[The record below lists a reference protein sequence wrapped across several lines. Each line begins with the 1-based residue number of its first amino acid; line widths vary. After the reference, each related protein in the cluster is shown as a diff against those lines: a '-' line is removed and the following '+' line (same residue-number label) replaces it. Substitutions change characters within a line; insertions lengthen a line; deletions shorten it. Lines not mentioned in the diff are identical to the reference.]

1 MTDSDKKP
9 TLGRRPLGLK
19 TSVEAGEVKQTF
31 SHGRT
36 NKVVVEV
43 KRRKLMGRPGE
54 TAVEA
59 APAPPPVAPP
69 QPAMRPTPPPPPPSA
84 PAASRETRQE
94 LQTRLLREAEEARL
108 SSAEANNRREQEE
121 RQRLSDEARRRSED
135 ARRADGP
142 AAHDATQDAAPAAP
156 DAPPA
161 PEPAAPVAE
170 VAVAAPASA
179 EPAPAPDA
187 ATIARLSELV
197 MARFERI
204 GEELSGPDG
213 YLPIFDIDA
222 RDNEVL
228 WLFWIEGFNR
238 ALALRPSAWDPMLE
252 AGSSAQEALAA
263 ILAMTAIAAED
274 CDLPAEDIAEIEAS
288 APDLIGEC
296 VEALYA
302 WRTNP
307 IAAAGPA
314 KKGPKVGLN
323 DPCPCGSGKKF
334 KKCCGAA

>member
-1 MTDSDKKP
+1 MSSSESPLDDQEIA
-9 TLGRRPLGLK
+9 LG
-19 TSVEAGEVKQTF
+19 EALDAIEGMLLSELDGYLAGIRVC
-31 SHGRT
+31 
-36 NKVVVEV
+36 
-43 KRRKLMGRPGE
+43 PE
-54 TAVEA
+54 TIPPEEWLPQVWTIEFDA
-59 APAPPPVAPP
+59 A
-69 QPAMRPTPPPPPPSA
+69 
-84 PAASRETRQE
+84 
-94 LQTRLLREAEEARL
+94 
-108 SSAEANNRREQEE
+108 
-121 RQRLSDEARRRSED
+121 ED
-135 ARRADGP
+135 AEDGEDG
-142 AAHDATQDAAPAAP
+142 DADAAAA
-156 DAPPA
+156 
-161 PEPAAPVAE
+161 
-170 VAVAAPASA
+170 A

-314 KKGPKVGLN
+314 KKGPKVGRN